1 MRLRATLTQKVY
13 GFIGL
18 IFVAVAGVS
27 WFQVQQFAK
36 DLEAQKRLELKN
48 HVDVA
53 LSLIK
58 GEYAAIDTEGISVA
72 EAQRRAAAHVRSL
85 RYGSDDYFWINDM
98 DVKVVMHPFKPE
110 WTGTDGRGVKDPVT
124 GVRLFVAF
132 VDKVRSQGSGYIDYV
147 WPKPG
152 SSQPQQKFTYVAGF
166 EPWHWVVGTGVY
178 VDDIQAQIG
187 GTARRTLLIVSLTI
201 VAAAAGAMFVAR
213 RMSSAIRVMIGA
225 MNDLAAGKAD
235 VTLPNVN
242 RSDEIGDMAKALKI
256 FHENLLYVASLRKKN
271 TDQEQQAAEQ
281 RRITLSELAKNLEGS
296 VHRVVNAVGSTALR
310 IDASAGAMEQ
320 LAHQTTEE
328 AQVVSSASADAAGN
342 VQAVAAATEQLV
354 TSISRIG
361 SRVALAANVAR
372 HAVEQG
378 TKACQSVAV
387 LKTAAERIGEV
398 VALISAIA
406 SQTNLLALNATIEAA
421 RAGEAGNGFA
431 IVAQE
436 VKALAGQTA
445 RATEDIGVQ
454 INAVQDATHDVSATI
469 EDISG
474 TIAEIS
480 SISDEISTS
489 VQEQEGATGEIARS
503 VAQAASGTQR
513 ISQNIG
519 NVATAANETRDKAT
533 DLKRASEELSRQSEA
548 LDTSIGEFLREMRA

>member
-1 MRLRATLTQKVY
+1 
-13 GFIGL
+13 
-18 IFVAVAGVS
+18 
-27 WFQVQQFAK
+27 
-36 DLEAQKRLELKN
+36 
-48 HVDVA
+48 
-53 LSLIK
+53 
-58 GEYAAIDTEGISVA
+58 
-72 EAQRRAAAHVRSL
+72 
-85 RYGSDDYFWINDM
+85 
-98 DVKVVMHPFKPE
+98 
-110 WTGTDGRGVKDPVT
+110 
-124 GVRLFVAF
+124 
-132 VDKVRSQGSGYIDYV
+132 
-147 WPKPG
+147 
-152 SSQPQQKFTYVAGF
+152 
-166 EPWHWVVGTGVY
+166 
-178 VDDIQAQIG
+178 
-187 GTARRTLLIVSLTI
+187 
-201 VAAAAGAMFVAR
+201 
-213 RMSSAIRVMIGA
+213 
-225 MNDLAAGKAD
+225 
-235 VTLPNVN
+235 
-242 RSDEIGDMAKALKI
+242 
-256 FHENLLYVASLRKKN
+256 
-271 TDQEQQAAEQ
+271 
-281 RRITLSELAKNLEGS
+281 
-296 VHRVVNAVGSTALR
+296 
-310 IDASAGAMEQ
+310 
-320 LAHQTTEE
+320 
-328 AQVVSSASADAAGN
+328 VSSASADAAGN